1 MHCRRASAS
10 GRWMGMGEERSGSA
24 KDVGWA
30 AKRADRRVAYECQRQ
45 SQIRMLVCAPVF
57 RNRQVSRLHVL
68 VKRPRPS
75 GPRRPSSGKSSA
87 SMIPVAWGLAG
98 PETDW
103 WAPFGSGQLAAT
115 AGRMPCSCTQL
126 TTHSSSWG
134 ISSSSPQGALNT
146 GMSSTYF
153 MHNGELQHVC
163 FPTLR
168 ISFIMI
174 TPFLIRLDGTCPHL
188 ELTIPTS
195 QPKSRLKS

>member
-1 MHCRRASAS
+1 MPTSVANKNVGVCCAGAGAVFPPRIRRP
-10 GRWMGMGEERSGSA
+10 
-24 KDVGWA
+24 
-30 AKRADRRVAYECQRQ
+30 
-45 SQIRMLVCAPVF
+45 PVF

-115 AGRMPCSCTQL
+115 AGRVPCSCTQL

-153 MHNGELQHVC
+153 THNGELLHVC

-168 ISFIMI
+168 ISSIMI
-174 TPFLIRLDGTCPHL
+174 TPFLIRLDEHAHILNLQYLP
-188 ELTIPTS
+188 PS
-195 QPKSRLKS
+195 PSRD